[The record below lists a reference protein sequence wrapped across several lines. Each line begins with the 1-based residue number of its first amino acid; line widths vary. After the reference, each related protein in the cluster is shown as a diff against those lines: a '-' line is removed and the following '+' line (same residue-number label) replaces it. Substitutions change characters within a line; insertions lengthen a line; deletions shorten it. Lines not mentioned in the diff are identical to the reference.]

1 MKKIKYWGGIIR
13 GMPIH
18 ILPDQIASQIA
29 AGEVIERPASVVKEL
44 IENAIDAGAES
55 ISIEMRQA
63 GKELIMVEDDGSGIP
78 AGELLLAIARNA
90 TSKLE
95 KAEDLFNIS
104 TLGFRGEA
112 LASIASVARVTV
124 TSRTRESEAG
134 SRIEVDGGTIGKP
147 QPQASPQGTQVRVES
162 LFYNVPARLKFLKA
176 DITEN
181 RQVTGL
187 ATRYAMA
194 YPNIRWKLVQDGKVI
209 FQTTGNGDKREI
221 LLGLYGSQDAKAL
234 MPLAFKENIVE
245 IDGFVSDLSLTRS
258 NRKDITLFV
267 NGRWVQDP
275 ALSASVIKAYNT
287 LLMVGRYPVV
297 ILFIRLPNDQVD
309 VNVHPSKAE
318 VRFRNSDQVFSTLQ
332 RAIKRG
338 LLAYTPIPG
347 INPASLWGMRSVPES
362 LDPQKNNYGS
372 EERTAYDPTNSG
384 TSFNMPGAPQNQPA
398 LPGQR
403 LPLLRLIGQV
413 ASTYLIAEGPDGL
426 YLIDQHAAH
435 ERVLF
440 DQMMNELSR
449 NTMYSQKLLTPVVIE
464 LSQEKAGT
472 LELQLPV
479 LQSLGFELEPFGPN
493 AYRIQAIPHI
503 FVSGDPSAAIYGVL
517 NEFEEDETPLQ
528 AEIQSRIAG
537 RVCKRMAVK
546 GGQVLSDAEQREL
559 LSRLETSPNPRTC
572 PHGRPTMIHL
582 SAALLERQ
590 FGRTG
595 AI

>member
-1 MKKIKYWGGIIR
+1 
-13 GMPIH
+13 MPIH

-44 IENAIDAGAES
+44 IENAIDAGAKN

-63 GKELIMVEDDGSGIP
+63 GRELILVEDDGSGIP
-78 AGELLLAIARNA
+78 PGELTLAVARNA

-95 KAEDLFNIS
+95 KAEDLFSIR

-124 TSRTRESEAG
+124 TSRSSDAEAG
-134 SRIEVDGGTIGKP
+134 SRIAVDGGAIGRP
-147 QPQASPQGTQVRVES
+147 LPQASPRGTQVRVEN
-162 LFYNVPARLKFLKA
+162 LFFNVPARLKFLKA
-176 DITEN
+176 DLTEN

-194 YPNIRWKLVQDGKVI
+194 YPRIRWKLTQDGKVI

-221 LLGLYGSQDAKAL
+221 LTSLYGLQDSKAL
-234 MPLAFKENIVE
+234 MPLEFKENAIA

-275 ALSASVIKAYNT
+275 TLSASVIKAYNT

-297 ILFIRLPNDQVD
+297 ILFISLPPEQVD

-318 VRFRNSDQVFSTLQ
+318 VRFRNSDMVFSSLQ

-338 LLAYTPIPG
+338 LLAFTPIPE
-347 INPASLWGMRSVPES
+347 INTASLWGMRSLPES
-362 LDPQKNNYGS
+362 FESQYRNY
-372 EERTAYDPTNSG
+372 ATNQQVTPNSAQASG
-384 TSFNMPGAPQNQPA
+384 TFSVPVSAQEQPSF
-398 LPGQR
+398 PGQH
-403 LPLLRLIGQV
+403 LPLLRLVGQV

-440 DQMMNELSR
+440 DQLMEEHR
-449 NTMYSQKLLTPVVIE
+449 GKAIHSQKLMTPVVIE
-464 LSQEKAGT
+464 LSSEKAGM
-472 LELQLPV
+472 LELQLPI
-479 LQSLGFELEPFGPN
+479 LEELGFEIDAFGPN
-493 AYRIQAIPHI
+493 TYRLQAIPQLLMR
-503 FVSGDPSAAIYGVL
+503 GDPREAILAVL

-528 AEIQSRIAG
+528 AEIESRLAA

-559 LSRLETSPNPRTC
+559 LMRLEVSPSPRTC

-582 SAALLERQ
+582 SASLLERQ